1 MPVVSN
7 LNLLK
12 DVGVSPGDTMTK
24 MTLYD
29 IILGCAKSRSNFR
42 PQQVTFNMA
51 IGVFV
56 AFVFVGLGRVVG
68 TIGRTFRKY
77 MV

>member
-29 IILGCAKSRSNFR
+29 IILGCAKSQSNFR
-42 PQQVTFNMA
+42 PHKVTFNTA